1 VIRRL
6 LVLVGLVVAVV
17 VGPFAGTAFAHP
29 LGNFTVNHYDGLALF
44 SDHVTDHAVVDVAE
58 IPTLQDKPLADTDGD
73 GVISAAEGSAFA
85 ARECAQLVGGLSA
98 SVGGSPLRWVVRS
111 MAVVYPPGQAG
122 LATTRL
128 TCELSALAQLDRVA
142 DLSFSDGYRADRV
155 GWHEIT
161 AVGNGV
167 RLLNPQV
174 PATSVSDELRRYPN
188 DLLSSPLGVRSVT
201 LRTQPG
207 SGVTG
212 GGLGVPLPTVGALER
227 WSGGVTTLFTDLA
240 GRTLT
245 PLVGGLAVLMA
256 LVVGAAHAA
265 LPGHGKT
272 VMAAYLAGRR
282 GTRRDA
288 VLVGAT
294 VTLTHTAGVLAL
306 GLMLT
311 VFSSLVPEAVLGW
324 LGVVSGLLVAG
335 IGVGLLRS
343 ALLQRS
349 AARAAVVPATSTL
362 VPVGVGAPAAIG
374 HGHGHGHAHG
384 HGHGHGDSQL
394 ADRRYGRGALVAMG
408 VAGGLVPS
416 PTALVVL
423 FSAVALGR
431 TWFGVVLVVCYGAGM
446 AATLTAAGLILVRVR
461 NHLDVSQSTAR
472 LRQRAAGLMAVLP
485 VLTALLVLVVGLGL
499 AASSIGATG

>member
-1 VIRRL
+1 MIRRL
-6 LVLVGLVVAVV
+6 LVLVGLIAVVV
-17 VGPFAGTAFAHP
+17 VGPFAGTALAHP
-29 LGNFTVNHYDGLALF
+29 LGNFTVNHYDGLTLF

-98 SVGGSPLRWVVRS
+98 SAGDSPLRWVVRS
-111 MAVVYPPGQAG
+111 AAVAYSPGQAG

-142 DLSFSDGYRADRV
+142 NLSFSDGYRADRV

-349 AARAAVVPATSTL
+349 AARAAVVPATSAL

-374 HGHGHGHAHG
+374 HGHGHGH
-384 HGHGHGDSQL
+384 GHGDSQL
-394 ADRRYGRGALVAMG
+394 AGRRYGRGALVAMG

-461 NHLDVSQSTAR
+461 DHLDASQSSAR

-485 VLTALLVLVVGLGL
+485 VLTALLVLIVGLGL